1 MRILIDTH
9 ILLWCLE
16 DSPKLTAA
24 ARQLIEDPD
33 NEIYV
38 SKATAW
44 EIEIKRMLGKL
55 TIADDFMERIEEGFI
70 WLLVELRHI
79 KELRT
84 LSSLSPIRAS
94 LIRKGMLYSP
104 SHGKVAY
111 TVPLFGDYMKRMVCS

>member
-24 ARQLIEDPD
+24 ARRLIEDPD

-44 EIEIKRMLGKL
+44 EAVKPVLLAAIGGGVVSVTAGCSSFVPTSKTQTNPVT
-55 TIADDFMERIEEGFI
+55 TI
-70 WLLVELRHI
+70 V
-79 KELRT
+79 
-84 LSSLSPIRAS
+84 PISA
-94 LIRKGMLYSP
+94 K
-104 SHGKVAY
+104 
-111 TVPLFGDYMKRMVCS
+111 

>member
-24 ARQLIEDPD
+24 ARQLIENPD

-44 EIEIKRMLGKL
+44 EIEIKRMIGKL
-55 TIADDFMERIEEGFI
+55 MIADDFMERIVAEAVMTVNKTCNLTAQF
-70 WLLVELRHI
+70 L
-79 KELRT
+79 K
-84 LSSLSPIRAS
+84 SCIR
-94 LIRKGMLYSP
+94 
-104 SHGKVAY
+104 
-111 TVPLFGDYMKRMVCS
+111 

>member
-1 MRILIDTH
+1 MRILIDAH

-16 DSPKLTAA
+16 DSPKLTVA

-55 TIADDFMERIEEGFI
+55 TIADDFMERIDEGFC
-70 WLLVELRHI
+70 WLPIELRHI
-79 KELRT
+79 KELRALPSIHRDPFDRMLVAQAKCESMT
-84 LSSLSPIRAS
+84 LLSHDDDLPQ
-94 LIRKGMLYSP
+94 Y
-104 SHGKVAY
+104 
-111 TVPLFGDYMKRMVCS
+111 GDFVRRV

>member
-24 ARQLIEDPD
+24 ARRLIEDPD

-55 TIADDFMERIEEGFI
+55 TIADDFVERIEEGFS
-70 WLLVELRHI
+70 WLSIELRHI

-84 LSSLSPIRAS
+84 LPSIHRDPFDRMLVAQAKCELMTLLSHDDTLPQYGDFV
-94 LIRKGMLYSP
+94 RK
-104 SHGKVAY
+104 V
-111 TVPLFGDYMKRMVCS
+111 

>member
-9 ILLWCLE
+9 VLLWCLD

-24 ARQLIEDPD
+24 ARRLVEDPD

-55 TIADDFMERIEEGFI
+55 TIADDFMERIEEGFS
-70 WLLVELRHI
+70 WLSIELRHI

-84 LSSLSPIRAS
+84 LASIHRDPFDRMLVAQAKCEAMTLLSHDDT
-94 LIRKGMLYSP
+94 LLQY
-104 SHGKVAY
+104 
-111 TVPLFGDYMKRMVCS
+111 GDFVRRV

>member
-24 ARQLIEDPD
+24 ARRLIEDPD

-55 TIADDFMERIEEGFI
+55 TIADDFMERIEEGFS
-70 WLLVELRHI
+70 WLSIELRHI
-79 KELRT
+79 KELRA
-84 LSSLSPIRAS
+84 LSSIHRDPFDRMLVAQAKCESMALLSHDDILS
-94 LIRKGMLYSP
+94 QYGDFVRK
-104 SHGKVAY
+104 V
-111 TVPLFGDYMKRMVCS
+111 

>member
-16 DSPKLTAA
+16 DSPKLTAV
-24 ARQLIEDPD
+24 ARRLIEDPD

-55 TIADDFMERIEEGFI
+55 TIADDFMERIEEGFS
-70 WLLVELRHI
+70 WLPIELRHI

-84 LSSLSPIRAS
+84 LASIHRDPFDRMLVAQAKCESMTLLSHDDDLPQ
-94 LIRKGMLYSP
+94 Y
-104 SHGKVAY
+104 
-111 TVPLFGDYMKRMVCS
+111 GDFVKRV

>member
-55 TIADDFMERIEEGFI
+55 MIADDFMERIEEGFS
-70 WLLVELRHI
+70 WLSIELRHI

-84 LSSLSPIRAS
+84 LASIHRDPFDRMLVAQAKCESMTLLSHDDTLPQYGDFV
-94 LIRKGMLYSP
+94 RK
-104 SHGKVAY
+104 V
-111 TVPLFGDYMKRMVCS
+111 

>member
-9 ILLWCLE
+9 VLLWCLE

-24 ARQLIEDPD
+24 ARRLIEDPD

-55 TIADDFMERIEEGFI
+55 TIADDFMERIEEGFS
-70 WLLVELRHI
+70 WLSIELRHI

-84 LSSLSPIRAS
+84 LPPIHRDPFDRMLVAQAKCESMTLLSHDDILPQ
-94 LIRKGMLYSP
+94 Y
-104 SHGKVAY
+104 
-111 TVPLFGDYMKRMVCS
+111 GDFVRRV

>member
-24 ARQLIEDPD
+24 ARRLIEDPD

-55 TIADDFMERIEEGFI
+55 TISDDFMERVEEGFS
-70 WLLVELRHI
+70 WLSIELRHI
-79 KELRT
+79 KELHT
-84 LSSLSPIRAS
+84 LTPIHRDPFDRMLVAQAKCESMILLSHDDTLPQYGEFVR
-94 LIRKGMLYSP
+94 R
-104 SHGKVAY
+104 V
-111 TVPLFGDYMKRMVCS
+111 

>member
-16 DSPKLTAA
+16 DSPKLTAV
-24 ARQLIEDPD
+24 ARRLIEDPD

-55 TIADDFMERIEEGFI
+55 TIADDFMERIEEGFS
-70 WLLVELRHI
+70 WLPIELRHI

-84 LSSLSPIRAS
+84 LPSIHRDPFDR
-94 LIRKGMLYSP
+94 MLVAQAQVEGLCLLT
-104 SHGKVAY
+104 HDGKLPPYGDFV
-111 TVPLFGDYMKRMVCS
+111 VPV